1 MNEASPR
8 PAGEI
13 PVDLE
18 TVQRRTGHLFDSGIV
33 DQEFPDFSDLV
44 SRLRFVPQEG
54 RIWLD
59 THRVMLINVSTL
71 RSLRRELVDMMGMAK
86 ARGLLTRMGYSA
98 GSRDAALARKLR
110 PQSKSAEAFLVGP
123 LLRALKGGAVLEP
136 VHVDIDVASGR
147 FLGEFITVDS
157 FEVDAHA
164 PTSGLAKDPLCWMTT
179 GYASGYTSTFMG
191 RSILFREVE
200 CRGMGAKHCR
210 MIGKPMEAWEDAEE
224 DIRALQPE
232 EFVNRFDAHGTRQR
246 QHKQEEQAPA
256 RPLADFNDRIVGA
269 SPGFVAA
276 CRMLQK
282 VAVTPARVIF
292 FGETGVGKE
301 MFARTLHRISRRAD
315 KPFIA
320 VNCAAIPD
328 NLIESELFGVQRG
341 AYTGAQESR
350 PGRFERAN
358 GGTLFLDEVGTL
370 TPTAQVKLLRAIQQ
384 GEIERV
390 GDTKTRKVDVRLIAA
405 TNIDLEEAVRAGTFR
420 NDLLYRLNVFPIHIP
435 PLRERR
441 DDIPML
447 MDHFLGKYT
456 TIYEKR
462 VSGFTTRA
470 VDALYEYDYPGNIRE
485 LENLIERGVILAEE
499 DEPIDLCHLSASDM
513 LATSSMMRL
522 DAKGTLHAVD
532 QEEEAP
538 ATDPLAGVM
547 SKIADGALTMETL
560 EDQLIN
566 EAVDRCGG
574 NISAAARM
582 LNMNRHQLDYRLR
595 KKRQDGD

>member
-1 MNEASPR
+1 MLRAFSR
-8 PAGEI
+8 PGGEI
-13 PVDLE
+13 TVDME
-18 TVQRRTGHLFDSGIV
+18 TVQRRTGQLFNSGLV
-33 DQEFPDFSDLV
+33 DREFPDFSDLV

-71 RSLRRELVDMMGMAK
+71 CSLRGELVDTIGVAK

-110 PQSKSAEAFLVGP
+110 PHSTTAEAFLVGP

-136 VHVDIDVASGR
+136 VQVDIDIATGH
-147 FLGEFITVDS
+147 FLGEFVSVDS
-157 FEVDAHA
+157 FEVDAHTPA
-164 PTSGLAKDPLCWMTT
+164 YGLAREPICWMTT

-191 RSILFREVE
+191 RSILYREVE

-210 MIGKPMEAWEDAEE
+210 IIGKPIESWEDAEE

-232 EFVNRFDAHGTRQR
+232 EFVNRYRRLSRDSD
-246 QHKQEEQAPA
+246 PA
-256 RPLADFNDRIVGA
+256 GDDPNLPFGDNADRIVGA

-301 MFARTLHRISRRAD
+301 MFARTLHRISRRSH

-350 PGRFERAN
+350 PGRFERAD

-390 GDTKTRKVDVRLIAA
+390 GDTRTRKVDVRLVAA
-405 TNIDLEEAVRAGTFR
+405 TNIDLNEAVKEGTFR
-420 NDLLYRLNVFPIHIP
+420 NDLLYRLNVFSIHIP
-435 PLRERR
+435 PLRDRR

-447 MDHFLGKYT
+447 MDHFLSKYSA
-456 TIYEKR
+456 IYDKP
-462 VSGFTTRA
+462 VTGFTTRA

-485 LENLIERGVILAEE
+485 LENLIERGVILTE
-499 DEPIDLCHLSASDM
+499 DNEPIDLGHLSATDT
-513 LATSSMMRL
+513 LLTSTMMRL
-522 DAKGTLHAVD
+522 DARGTLHAVD
-532 QEEEAP
+532 EEAGGDGG
-538 ATDPLAGVM
+538 DPLAG
-547 SKIADGALTMETL
+547 LMERIEGGNMTFESL
-560 EDQLIN
+560 EDELI
-566 EAVDRCGG
+566 AAAMKRSGG
-574 NISAAARM
+574 NVSAAARL

-595 KKRQDGD
+595 KKKPADL